1 MSVRDRVGVTVTV
14 VNRIMVS
21 VVSAL
26 FLVLALR
33 NSIGE
38 SVRFIVREGLVLW
51 LGLRLGLEL
60 GLGLGV
66 GLVSGLEFGLG
77 LG

>member
-1 MSVRDRVGVTVTV
+1 MSIRDRVRVTVTV
-14 VNRIMVS
+14 VDRIMVT

-33 NSIGE
+33 ISIGE

-51 LGLRLGLEL
+51 LGFSLG
-60 GLGLGV
+60 
-66 GLVSGLEFGLG
+66 
-77 LG
+77 

>member
-1 MSVRDRVGVTVTV
+1 MSVRDRVRVTVTV

-51 LGLRLGLEL
+51 LGFSLGLEL
-60 GLGLGV
+60 GLGLGLGFV
-66 GLVSGLEFGLG
+66 LGLEFGFG